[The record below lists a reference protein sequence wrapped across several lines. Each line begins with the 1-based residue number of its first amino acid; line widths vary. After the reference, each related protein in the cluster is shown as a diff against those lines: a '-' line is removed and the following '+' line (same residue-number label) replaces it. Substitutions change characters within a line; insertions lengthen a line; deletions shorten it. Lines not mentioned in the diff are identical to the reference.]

1 MAFEGSVLTKA
12 SRFAATGLGATCVHV
27 SVALACLKLSG
38 LGPMYANGIAFL
50 TANTLSY
57 FLNTM
62 WSFEQPTS
70 GRNYT
75 RFIATSLLGLGI
87 SVSISGVASTAG
99 LSDLIGLLMVA
110 IVLPPI
116 TFLAHLLWT
125 YK

>member
-1 MAFEGSVLTKA
+1 
-12 SRFAATGLGATCVHV
+12 
-27 SVALACLKLSG
+27 
-38 LGPMYANGIAFL
+38 MYANGIAFL